1 MNEEQEGKKQEI
13 KVRFPEQ
20 LQGGNYSNVMNIIHT
35 REEFVMDFMMLVPP
49 VGTVTSRIIMSP
61 GHMKRMVAALQENI
75 KRYESQFGEIKIAQE
90 PKGKIGFVK

>member
-1 MNEEQEGKKQEI
+1 MSEEQDKTKQEI

-20 LQGGNYSNVMNIIHT
+20 LQGGNYSNVMNVVHT
-35 REEFVMDFMMLVPP
+35 KEEFVMDFMMLVPP
-49 VGTVTSRIIMSP
+49 IGTVTSRIIMSP

-75 KRYESQFGEIKIAQE
+75 KRYEGKFGEIKIAQE

>member
-1 MNEEQEGKKQEI
+1 MSEEQDSTKQEI

-35 REEFVMDFMMLVPP
+35 KEEFVMDFMMLVPP

-75 KRYESQFGEIKIAQE
+75 KRYEGKFGEIKIAQE